1 MYKAFLIKYGEIGVK
16 GKNRHLF
23 EDALCHQIR
32 YSLRRVDGDFKV
44 SKENGRIYV
53 EALGEYDYEDTVDA
67 LKCVF
72 GIVGICPMVQ
82 IEDTGFDDLAKEVI
96 SHIDD
101 VYKDKHI
108 TFKVDARRARKN
120 YPLNSMEINMQL
132 GEKIL
137 EAAGFLAYADEP
149 SEGQLSLRI
158 QAPDGTWQDL
168 TLCLRAG
175 KGASS

>member
-1 MYKAFLIKYGEIGVK
+1 MLP
-16 GKNRHLF
+16 
-23 EDALCHQIR
+23 ED
-32 YSLRRVDGDFKV
+32 
-44 SKENGRIYV
+44 
-53 EALGEYDYEDTVDA
+53 
-67 LKCVF
+67 
-72 GIVGICPMVQ
+72 
-82 IEDTGFDDLAKEVI
+82 
-96 SHIDD
+96 
-101 VYKDKHI
+101 
-108 TFKVDARRARKN
+108 
-120 YPLNSMEINMQL
+120 